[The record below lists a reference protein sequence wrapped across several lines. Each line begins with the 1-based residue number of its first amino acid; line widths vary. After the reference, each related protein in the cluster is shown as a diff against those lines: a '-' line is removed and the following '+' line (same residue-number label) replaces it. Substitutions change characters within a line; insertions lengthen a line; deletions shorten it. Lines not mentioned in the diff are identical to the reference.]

1 MRLAIFD
8 VDGTLIRGKSTE
20 KRFFG
25 WLLRHGYLGP
35 RQWLSAAFFVPRWL
49 PRFGRH
55 VFRKNKAYLN
65 GLPAS
70 LVADAARQF
79 VAAMPDSDWNQ
90 PLLAALARHKENG
103 DLVVLLS
110 GTLQPILDRLA
121 DRFGAD
127 GCVGTECSVEQGRY
141 TALPPIRHPFH
152 EEKAALLSSI
162 CATHGVAAAE
172 VIAYGD
178 SRFDIPLLSKVG
190 RPIAVCPDR
199 KLAAWARAKGPVM

>member
-8 VDGTLIRGKSTE
+8 VDGTLVRGKSTE
-20 KRFFG
+20 KRFLG

-35 RQWLSAAFFVPRWL
+35 RQWLSAAWFVPRWL

-55 VFRKNKAYLN
+55 VFRKNKAYLD
-65 GLPAS
+65 GLPVS

-79 VAAMPDSDWNQ
+79 VAAMPDSGWNQ
-90 PLLAALARHKENG
+90 PALAALARHKEHG

-110 GTLQPILDRLA
+110 GTLQPVLDRLA

-127 GCVGTECSVEQGRY
+127 GCVGTACSVEQGLY

-152 EEKAALLSSI
+152 EEKAALLASI
-162 CATHGVAAAE
+162 CAMHGVAAAE
-172 VIAYGD
+172 VTAYGD

-199 KLAAWARAKGPVM
+199 QLAAWARSKKSVT

>member
-8 VDGTLIRGKSTE
+8 VDGTLIRGTSTE

-35 RQWLSAAFFVPRWL
+35 RQWLSAALFVPRWL

-55 VFRKNKAYLN
+55 VLRKNKAYLD

-79 VAAMPDSDWNQ
+79 VAAVPDSDWNQ
-90 PLLAALARHKENG
+90 PLLVALARHKENG
-103 DLVVLLS
+103 DAVVLLS

-172 VIAYGD
+172 VVAYGD
-178 SRFDIPLLSKVG
+178 SRFDIPLLNKVG